1 MSRTIGPEREQLTK
15 RILQMCDDFIAAFP
29 REDRAYN
36 EKAEVLIELNRLDDA
51 KQVLQNTIFNAVDG
65 KSPILAPQCCLTYLR
80 NLLNSSNDYDL
91 IIKVATQGL
100 VATATD
106 ENSAHFGYFVYR
118 IALAKDAQV
127 VDSGF
132 DNRDKVKEALD
143 WYQNAF
149 DSAIPI
155 RREKAAQRYL
165 FIRQNSKYPI
175 DQPLI
180 KHEQFQP
187 DPERLRRDLIT
198 AAKKIQE
205 ETGE

>member
-1 MSRTIGPEREQLTK
+1 MK
-15 RILQMCDDFIAAFP
+15 
-29 REDRAYN
+29 EDKYEALRA
-36 EKAEVLIELNRLDDA
+36 KAEVLIELNRLDDA